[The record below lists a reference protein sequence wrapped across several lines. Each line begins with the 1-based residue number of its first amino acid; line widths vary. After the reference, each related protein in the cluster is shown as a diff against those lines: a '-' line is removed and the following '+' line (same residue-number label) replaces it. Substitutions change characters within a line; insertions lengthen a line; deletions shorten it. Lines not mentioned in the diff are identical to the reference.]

1 MSFTFDPALADDVS
15 LVRFHIGDNSPDG
28 HYLEDA
34 TIQYF
39 VTASGVGTAV
49 IRSIQY
55 IITQLSQPDFRKDWL
70 SVSNGEARKGYETLL
85 KAKAQEFGISVS
97 NVTMTSSVSNPY
109 RSDSY
114 MTTGTQDGT
123 P

>member
-1 MSFTFDPALADDVS
+1 MTYSFDPSLANDVS
-15 LVRFHIGDNSPDG
+15 LVRFHIGDNSDEG
-28 HYLEDA
+28 HYLDDE

-49 IRSIQY
+49 VRCIQY

-70 SVSNGEARKGYETLL
+70 SVSNGEARKGYESLL
-85 KAKAQEFGISVS
+85 KTKAQEFSISVS
-97 NVTMTSSVSNPY
+97 GAVMTSSVSLPF
-109 RSDSY
+109 RPDSY
-114 MTTGTQDGT
+114 MTDGLQDGA

>member
-1 MSFTFDPALADDVS
+1 MTFTFDPALADDVS

-28 HYLEDA
+28 HYLEDE

-39 VTASGVGTAV
+39 VTTSGVGTAV

-97 NVTMTSSVSNPY
+97 SVTMTSSVSNPY

-114 MTTGTQDGT
+114 MTDGTQDGN